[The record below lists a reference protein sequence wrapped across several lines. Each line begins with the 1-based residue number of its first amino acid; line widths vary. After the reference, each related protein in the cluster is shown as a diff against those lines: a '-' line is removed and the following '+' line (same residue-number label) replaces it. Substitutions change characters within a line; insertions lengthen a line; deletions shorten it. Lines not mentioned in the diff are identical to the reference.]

1 MPDTKVRQNTFDI
14 FPYDFVKENQ
24 VIANKTEDGY
34 EVISPNKISPN
45 LYHEIYKFLNFVL
58 LFLSTFLIFYY
69 CRTQVYTYLFL
80 VDLVFC

>member
-45 LYHEIYKFLNFVL
+45 LYHEIYKFLKNEFTLISCEADKLGDIL
-58 LFLSTFLIFYY
+58 LGEITS
-69 CRTQVYTYLFL
+69 
-80 VDLVFC
+80 

>member
-24 VIANKTEDGY
+24 VIANNTEDGY

-45 LYHEIYKFLNFVL
+45 LYHEIYKFLKNEF
-58 LFLSTFLIFYY
+58 TLIFSG
-69 CRTQVYTYLFL
+69 RNRPSKSLKIKL
-80 VDLVFC
+80 IR